1 MPPCWA
7 DTASLAAP
15 QASVP
20 LTFVVEDSL
29 HLHTTAGVGDAQ
41 RAAGHKAF
49 CCGGPV
55 SGAYQTPVRLVM
67 RPLQNLHR
75 LTTPNGQLVAVA
87 SREVMDHYRQLTAT
101 RELRGTEKE
110 GQVSKENHWAW
121 QGWGHG

>member
-49 CCGGPV
+49 CCRGPV

-110 GQVSKENHWAW
+110 GQVSKENYWA
-121 QGWGHG
+121 